1 MRRTLTILVA
11 GLLVAGLAIGG
22 IVPAVSAH
30 GDSDT
35 EQSPNAEPTD
45 AENATEAQAAS
56 IAQWMKTRMGPEGI
70 EAFEQQTGV
79 SIEAY
84 AYAMAE
90 QMDTHTSAWN
100 ESTQQAPYS
109 SGWNGGYQAPGDR
122 YGPQMPHGPQM
133 PYGPQ
138 TQYGPQMPCGGP
150 GQGMYGGQ
158 SQGFFGGFGFNNGF
172 GPWSSGPGG
181 QSGGGHGMG
190 GHGMGGHG
198 MGGGW

>member
-1 MRRTLTILVA
+1 MRRNLTILVA

-35 EQSPNAEPTD
+35 EQSPYADPAD
-45 AENATEAQAAS
+45 AENATEAHAAS
-56 IAQWMKTRMGPEGI
+56 IAQWMKTRMGPEGV

-79 SIEAY
+79 SIEEY

-100 ESTQQAPYS
+100 ESAGQAPYS
-109 SGWNGGYQAPGDR
+109 PGWHDGYQAPGGS
-122 YGPQMPHGPQM
+122 YGPQTPYGPQM
-133 PYGPQ
+133 PYGPR
-138 TQYGPQMPCGGP
+138 MPCGGFGP
-150 GQGMYGGQ
+150 GMYGGQ

-181 QSGGGHGMG
+181 HGGG